1 MRVDAA
7 KPPSMLSQYCALLR
21 KDLEREFHTL
31 DMLSSMILYA
41 ILVLIVYG
49 VALSRV
55 SLGEDVRGVAS
66 GLLWVLIVFTSLIG
80 LNRSFAYEREND
92 CLDAILIAPIDRS
105 VVFLAKATSNL
116 LFLAIVEVLVVPVFT
131 FFFLEGLQLGET
143 VPFALVPLV
152 LGTLGMSAVGT
163 LLATVTASTR
173 GRDVMLAVLAVPLMF
188 PLLYACVCAT
198 SACLAGSE
206 DFWSVFIPSVAV
218 VGVYDV
224 VMGLLSWVLYDFVVS
239 A

>member
-1 MRVDAA
+1 MSARTGGS
-7 KPPSMLSQYCALLR
+7 PSMFSQYRALLR
-21 KDLEREFHTL
+21 KDVEREFHTF
-31 DMLSSMILYA
+31 DMLSSMVLYA
-41 ILVLIVYG
+41 VLVLIVYG
-49 VALSRV
+49 VALSQV

-105 VVFLAKATSNL
+105 VVFLAKATSNF
-116 LFLAIVEVLVVPVFT
+116 LFLAIVELLVTPVFV
-131 FFFLEGLQLGET
+131 FFFLEGQQLGET
-143 VPFALVPLV
+143 VQFALVPLA
-152 LGTLGMSAVGT
+152 LGTVGMAAVGT
-163 LLATVTASTR
+163 LLATVTTSTR
-173 GRDVMLAVLAVPLMF
+173 GRDVMLAVLAVPLLF

-198 SACLAGSE
+198 SACLVGGDGFS
-206 DFWSVFIPSVAV
+206 SVFVPSVAII
-218 VGVYDV
+218 GVYDV

>member
-1 MRVDAA
+1 MGACTGGS
-7 KPPSMLSQYCALLR
+7 PSMFSQYRALLR
-21 KDLEREFHTL
+21 KDVEREFHTF
-31 DMLSSMILYA
+31 DMLSSMVLYA
-41 ILVLIVYG
+41 VLVLIVYG
-49 VALSRV
+49 VALSQA
-55 SLGEDVRGVAS
+55 SLGEDIRGVAS

-105 VVFLAKATSNL
+105 VVFLAKATSNF
-116 LFLAIVEVLVVPVFT
+116 LFLAIVELLVTPVFV
-131 FFFLEGLQLGET
+131 FFLEGQQLGET
-143 VPFALVPLV
+143 VQFALAPLA
-152 LGTLGMSAVGT
+152 LGTLGMAAVGT
-163 LLATVTASTR
+163 LLATVTTSTR
-173 GRDVMLAVLAVPLMF
+173 GRDVMLAVLAVPLLF

-198 SACLAGSE
+198 SACLVGGDGFS
-206 DFWSVFIPSVAV
+206 SVFVPSVAI